1 LYRVKPT
8 STSRTSVKRREKWP
22 KWAEKRRKMV
32 KILLNGESREVG
44 AANIL
49 ALIEEIGIEA
59 RKLAVEQ
66 NLEIVPRSQYHAAA
80 IHDGDRIEIVH
91 FVGGG

>member
-1 LYRVKPT
+1 
-8 STSRTSVKRREKWP
+8 
-22 KWAEKRRKMV
+22 MV
-32 KILLNGESREVG
+32 KILLNGESKEVG

-66 NLEIVPRSQYHAAA
+66 NLEIVPRSQYHETA
-80 IHDGDRIEIVH
+80 INDGDRIEIVH

>member
-1 LYRVKPT
+1 
-8 STSRTSVKRREKWP
+8 VKRREKWP

-32 KILLNGESREVG
+32 KIMLNGESREVG

-66 NLEIVPRSQYHAAA
+66 NLEIVPRSQYHEAA

>member
-1 LYRVKPT
+1 
-8 STSRTSVKRREKWP
+8 
-22 KWAEKRRKMV
+22 MV

-66 NLEIVPRSQYHAAA
+66 NLEIVPRSQYHETA
-80 IHDGDRIEIVH
+80 ISEGDRIEIVH

>member
-1 LYRVKPT
+1 
-8 STSRTSVKRREKWP
+8 
-22 KWAEKRRKMV
+22 MV

-66 NLEIVPRSQYHAAA
+66 NLEIVPRSQYHATA